1 MGPPSSRGLSA
12 GGQILFG
19 KGLEKGNIQNVLI
32 DGYLWKHKRRLF
44 FLSLLGYLV
53 LFFAGS
59 PSGKLGLWLRLAFS
73 GVSYSTNSLRKRMGQ
88 VIFFGYSANSP
99 PA

>member
-44 FLSLLGYLV
+44 FFLSLLGYLFL
-53 LFFAGS
+53 LFCRQPFRKAGTVAA
-59 PSGKLGLWLRLAFS
+59 LG
-73 GVSYSTNSLRKRMGQ
+73 
-88 VIFFGYSANSP
+88 IFRSII
-99 PA
+99 